1 MIVEFPLF
9 GAGIIYF
16 PTELSAL
23 RVFEPR
29 YLLLIADAIKQ
40 RSTFCVS
47 NNLDEENQVI
57 SEVEIIEHRDISNA
71 EQLVLV
77 KCINL
82 YKIKSIKID
91 KEYPICNA
99 EIIIDVG
106 LPPKV
111 EELNDLQI
119 KINKS
124 LSKLIDKGLDIDIP
138 TFEIDTENRI
148 LSLWEICTKIP
159 MTMDLRN
166 KLLLSNDVNYRFKIL
181 EGYLEEI
188 KERTI

>member
-82 YKIKSIKID
+82 YKIKNIKID
-91 KEYPICNA
+91 KEYPVCNA

-106 LPPKV
+106 LPPKI

-119 KINKS
+119 KINKI
-124 LSKLIDKGLDIDIP
+124 LSELIEKGLDIDTP

-166 KLLLSNDVNYRFKIL
+166 KLLLSNDINYRFKIL
-181 EGYLEEI
+181 DNYLKEI

>member
-40 RSTFCVS
+40 KSTFCVS
-47 NNLDEENQVI
+47 NNIDEENQIV

-82 YKIKSIKID
+82 YKIINIKTD

-99 EIIIDVG
+99 EILIDVG
-106 LPPKV
+106 LPPKI
-111 EELNDLQI
+111 EQLNEPKLKITNNLSELI
-119 KINKS
+119 E
-124 LSKLIDKGLDIDIP
+124 KGLDIDIP
-138 TFEIDTENRI
+138 IFEIDTENRI
-148 LSLWEICTKIP
+148 LSLWEFCSKIP
-159 MTMDLRN
+159 MTMDLRS
-166 KLLLSNDVNYRFKIL
+166 KLLYSNDINYRFKL
-181 EGYLEEI
+181 LDNYLNEI
-188 KERTI
+188 KERSI

>member
-40 RSTFCVS
+40 SKTFCVS

-77 KCINL
+77 KCVNLFKTKNINAH
-82 YKIKSIKID
+82 

-99 EIIIDVG
+99 EVIIDIG
-106 LPPKV
+106 LPPTT
-111 EELNDLQI
+111 EELDSLQI
-119 KINKS
+119 KIKES
-124 LSKLIDKGLDIDIP
+124 LSELIEKGLDIDIP
-138 TFEIDTENRI
+138 NYEIDTENRI
-148 LSLWEICTKIP
+148 LSLWEICSKIP

-166 KLLLSNDVNYRFKIL
+166 KLLLSNDISYRFNLLKN
-181 EGYLEEI
+181 YLDEI

>member
-1 MIVEFPLF
+1 MIVDFPLF

-29 YLLLIADAIKQ
+29 YLLLIADAINERK
-40 RSTFCVS
+40 TFCVS

-82 YKIKSIKID
+82 YKTKSIKTD
-91 KEYPICNA
+91 KEYPLCNA

-106 LPPKV
+106 LPPTIEK
-111 EELNDLQI
+111 LDALQI
-119 KINKS
+119 KIKKS
-124 LSKLIDKGLDIDIP
+124 LSELVEKGLDIDIP
-138 TFEIDTENRI
+138 TFEINTENRI
-148 LSLWEICTKIP
+148 LSLWEICSKMP
-159 MTMDLRN
+159 MTIDLRN
-166 KLLLSNDVNYRFKIL
+166 KLLLSNDINYRFNLL
-181 EGYLEEI
+181 ENYIDEI
-188 KERTI
+188 KERTT

>member
-1 MIVEFPLF
+1 MIVEFPIF

-47 NNLDEENQVI
+47 SNLDEENQVI

-82 YKIKSIKID
+82 YEIKSIKID
-91 KEYPICNA
+91 KEYPVCNA

-106 LPPKV
+106 LPPKI
-111 EELNDLQI
+111 EELNDLQR
-119 KINKS
+119 KINRS
-124 LSKLIDKGLDIDIP
+124 LSELIDKGLDIDIP

-166 KLLLSNDVNYRFKIL
+166 KLLISNDINYRFKML
-181 EGYLEEI
+181 ESYLEEI

>member
-1 MIVEFPLF
+1 MIVEFPIF

-40 RSTFCVS
+40 RKTFCVS

-77 KCINL
+77 KCVNL
-82 YKIKSIKID
+82 YQTKSINTD
-91 KEYPICNA
+91 KEYPLCNA
-99 EIIIDVG
+99 EIIIDIG
-106 LPPKV
+106 LPPTT
-111 EELNDLQI
+111 EELNNLQI
-119 KINKS
+119 KTKEN
-124 LSKLIDKGLDIDIP
+124 LSELIEKGLDVDIP
-138 TFEIDTENRI
+138 TFEIETDNRI
-148 LSLWEICTKIP
+148 LSLWEICSKIP
-159 MTMDLRN
+159 MTMELRK
-166 KLLLSNDVNYRFKIL
+166 KLLLSNDISYRFNLL
-181 EGYLEEI
+181 ENYLDEV
-188 KERTI
+188 KKRTI

>member
-1 MIVEFPLF
+1 MIVDFPLF

-29 YLLLIADAIKQ
+29 YLLLIADAINERK
-40 RSTFCVS
+40 TFCVS

-82 YKIKSIKID
+82 YKTKSIKTD

-106 LPPKV
+106 LPPTIEK
-111 EELNDLQI
+111 LDALQI
-119 KINKS
+119 KIKKS
-124 LSKLIDKGLDIDIP
+124 LSELVEKGLDIDIP
-138 TFEIDTENRI
+138 NFEINTENRI
-148 LSLWEICTKIP
+148 LSLWEICSKMP
-159 MTMDLRN
+159 MTIDLRN
-166 KLLLSNDVNYRFKIL
+166 KLLLSNDINYRFNLL
-181 EGYLEEI
+181 ENYIDEI
-188 KERTI
+188 KERTT

>member
-16 PTELSAL
+16 PTELSIL
-23 RVFEPR
+23 RIFEPR

-40 RSTFCVS
+40 RNTFCVS
-47 NNLDEENQVI
+47 SNLDEENQVV

-82 YKIKSIKID
+82 YKIKSIKTD

-106 LPPKV
+106 LPPKI
-111 EELNDLQI
+111 EELNALQI
-119 KINKS
+119 KITNN
-124 LSKLIDKGLDIDIP
+124 LSELIQQGLDLDVP

-148 LSLWEICTKIP
+148 LSLWEMCSKIP
-159 MTMDLRN
+159 MTMDLRK
-166 KLLLSNDVNYRFKIL
+166 KLLFSNDISYRFNLLKN
-181 EGYLEEI
+181 YLNEI

>member
-29 YLLLIADAIKQ
+29 YLLLIADSIKQ

-47 NNLDEENQVI
+47 NNLDEVNQVI

-91 KEYPICNA
+91 KEYPVCNA

-106 LPPKV
+106 LPPKI
-111 EELNDLQI
+111 EELNNLQI

-124 LSKLIDKGLDIDIP
+124 LSELIDKGLDIDIP

-166 KLLLSNDVNYRFKIL
+166 KLLLSNDINYRFKML
-181 EGYLEEI
+181 ESYLEEI

>member
-47 NNLDEENQVI
+47 NDLDGENQVI

-91 KEYPICNA
+91 NEYPVCNA

-106 LPPKV
+106 LPPKI
-111 EELNDLQI
+111 EELKNLQI

-124 LSKLIDKGLDIDIP
+124 LSELIDKGLDIDIP

-181 EGYLEEI
+181 ESYLEEI

>member
-47 NNLDEENQVI
+47 SNLDEENQVI

-91 KEYPICNA
+91 KEYPVCNA

-106 LPPKV
+106 LPPKI
-111 EELNDLQI
+111 EELKNLQI

-124 LSKLIDKGLDIDIP
+124 LSELIDKGLDIDIP

-166 KLLLSNDVNYRFKIL
+166 KLLLSNDVNYRYKIL
-181 EGYLEEI
+181 ESYLEEI

>member
-29 YLLLIADAIKQ
+29 YLLLIADSIKQ

-91 KEYPICNA
+91 KEYPVCNA

-106 LPPKV
+106 LPPKI
-111 EELNDLQI
+111 EELNNLQI

-124 LSKLIDKGLDIDIP
+124 LSELIDKGLDIDIP

-159 MTMDLRN
+159 MTMNLRN
-166 KLLLSNDVNYRFKIL
+166 KLLLSNDINYRFKIL
-181 EGYLEEI
+181 ESYLGEI

>member
-47 NNLDEENQVI
+47 NNLDEVNQVI

-82 YKIKSIKID
+82 YRIKSIKID
-91 KEYPICNA
+91 KEYPVCNA

-106 LPPKV
+106 LPPKI
-111 EELNDLQI
+111 EELNDLQT

-124 LSKLIDKGLDIDIP
+124 LSELIEKGLDIDIP

-159 MTMDLRN
+159 MTMELRN
-166 KLLLSNDVNYRFKIL
+166 KLLLSNDINYRFKIL
-181 EGYLEEI
+181 ESYLEEI

>member
-47 NNLDEENQVI
+47 SNLDEENQVI

-91 KEYPICNA
+91 KEYPVCNA

-106 LPPKV
+106 LPPKI
-111 EELNDLQI
+111 EELKNLQI

-124 LSKLIDKGLDIDIP
+124 LSELIDKGLDIDIP

-166 KLLLSNDVNYRFKIL
+166 KLLLSNDINYRFKML
-181 EGYLEEI
+181 ESYLEEI
-188 KERTI
+188 KKRTI

>member
-47 NNLDEENQVI
+47 NNLDDKNQVI

-91 KEYPICNA
+91 KEYPVCNA

-106 LPPKV
+106 LPPKI
-111 EELNDLQI
+111 EELKDLQI

-124 LSKLIDKGLDIDIP
+124 LSELIDKGLDIDIP

-159 MTMDLRN
+159 MTMDLRK

-181 EGYLEEI
+181 VRYLEEI

>member
-40 RSTFCVS
+40 KSTFCVS
-47 NNLDEENQVI
+47 NNIDEENQIV

-82 YKIKSIKID
+82 YKIINIKTD

-99 EIIIDVG
+99 EILIDVG
-106 LPPKV
+106 LPPK
-111 EELNDLQI
+111 LN
-119 KINKS
+119 N
-124 LSKLIDKGLDIDIP
+124 
-138 TFEIDTENRI
+138 
-148 LSLWEICTKIP
+148 
-159 MTMDLRN
+159 
-166 KLLLSNDVNYRFKIL
+166 
-181 EGYLEEI
+181 
-188 KERTI
+188 

>member
-82 YKIKSIKID
+82 YKIKSIETD
-91 KEYPICNA
+91 TEYPLCNA
-99 EIIIDVG
+99 EIITDVG
-106 LPPKV
+106 LPPTI
-111 EELNDLQI
+111 EELNNLQL
-119 KINKS
+119 KIINS
-124 LSKLIDKGLDIDIP
+124 LSILIEKGLDVDLP

-148 LSLWEICTKIP
+148 LSLWEICSKIP
-159 MTMDLRN
+159 MTIELRN
-166 KLLLSNDVNYRFKIL
+166 NLLTNNDIGYRFNLLKN
-181 EGYLEEI
+181 YLNEI
-188 KERTI
+188 NERTT

>member
-1 MIVEFPLF
+1 MIVESPIF

-40 RSTFCVS
+40 RKTFCVS
-47 NNLDEENQVI
+47 NNLDEESQVI

-77 KCINL
+77 KCVNL
-82 YKIKSIKID
+82 YKTKDVITD
-91 KEYPICNA
+91 KDYPLCKA
-99 EIIIDVG
+99 EIIIDIG
-106 LPPKV
+106 LPPTTDQ
-111 EELNDLQI
+111 LDNLQI
-119 KINKS
+119 KIKES
-124 LSKLIDKGLDIDIP
+124 LSELIEKGLDIDIP

-148 LSLWEICTKIP
+148 LSLWEICSKIP

-166 KLLLSNDVNYRFKIL
+166 KLLLSNDISYRFNLL
-181 EGYLEEI
+181 ENYLDEI
-188 KERTI
+188 KERTT

>member
-91 KEYPICNA
+91 KEYPVCNA

-106 LPPKV
+106 LPPKI

-119 KINKS
+119 KISKI
-124 LSKLIDKGLDIDIP
+124 LSELIDKGLDIDIP

-166 KLLLSNDVNYRFKIL
+166 KLLLSNDINYRFKIL
-181 EGYLEEI
+181 DNYLKEI

>member
-82 YKIKSIKID
+82 YKIKNIKID
-91 KEYPICNA
+91 KEYPVCNA

-106 LPPKV
+106 LPPKI

-119 KINKS
+119 KINKI
-124 LSKLIDKGLDIDIP
+124 LSELIEKGLDIDTP

-148 LSLWEICTKIP
+148 LSLWKICTKIP

-166 KLLLSNDVNYRFKIL
+166 KLLLSNDINYRFKIL
-181 EGYLEEI
+181 DNYLKEI

>member
-82 YKIKSIKID
+82 YKIKSIKKD
-91 KEYPICNA
+91 KEYPVCNA

-106 LPPKV
+106 LPPKI

-124 LSKLIDKGLDIDIP
+124 LSELIEKGLDIDMP

-166 KLLLSNDVNYRFKIL
+166 KLLLSNDISYRFKLL
-181 EGYLEEI
+181 ESYLKEI

>member
-40 RSTFCVS
+40 KSTFCVS
-47 NNLDEENQVI
+47 NNIDEENQIV

-82 YKIKSIKID
+82 YKIINIKTD

-99 EIIIDVG
+99 EILIDVG
-106 LPPKV
+106 LPPKI
-111 EELNDLQI
+111 EQLNELQL
-119 KINKS
+119 KITNN
-124 LSKLIDKGLDIDIP
+124 LSELIEKGLDIDIP
-138 TFEIDTENRI
+138 IFEIDTENRI
-148 LSLWEICTKIP
+148 LSLWEFCSKIP
-159 MTMDLRN
+159 MTMDLRS
-166 KLLLSNDVNYRFKIL
+166 KLLYSNDINYRFKL
-181 EGYLEEI
+181 LDNYLNEI
-188 KERTI
+188 KERSI

>member
-40 RSTFCVS
+40 RKTFCVS
-47 NNLDEENQVI
+47 NNLDEESQVI

-82 YKIKSIKID
+82 YKTKIINTQ

-99 EIIIDVG
+99 EIIIDIG
-106 LPPKV
+106 LPPTT
-111 EELNDLQI
+111 EELDNLQI
-119 KINKS
+119 KIKEN
-124 LSKLIDKGLDIDIP
+124 LTELIEKGIDIDIP
-138 TFEIDTENRI
+138 TFKIDTENRI
-148 LSLWEICTKIP
+148 LSLWEISSKIP
-159 MTMDLRN
+159 MTMDLRS
-166 KLLLSNDVNYRFKIL
+166 KLLLSNDISTRFNLLENYL
-181 EGYLEEI
+181 DEI

>member
-1 MIVEFPLF
+1 MIVEFPIF

-40 RSTFCVS
+40 RKTFCVS
-47 NNLDEENQVI
+47 NNLGEESQVI

-82 YKIKSIKID
+82 YKTIDVVTD
-91 KEYPICNA
+91 KEYPLCKA
-99 EIIIDVG
+99 EIIIDIG
-106 LPPKV
+106 LPPTTDQ
-111 EELNDLQI
+111 LDNLQI
-119 KINKS
+119 EIKES
-124 LSKLIDKGLDIDIP
+124 LSELIEKGLDIDIP

-148 LSLWEICTKIP
+148 W
-159 MTMDLRN
+159 
-166 KLLLSNDVNYRFKIL
+166 F
-181 EGYLEEI
+181 
-188 KERTI
+188 

>member
-1 MIVEFPLF
+1 MIVDFPLF

-29 YLLLIADAIKQ
+29 YLLLIADAINERK
-40 RSTFCVS
+40 TFCVS
-47 NNLDEENQVI
+47 NNLDEKNQVI

-82 YKIKSIKID
+82 YKTKSIKTD
-91 KEYPICNA
+91 KEYPLCNA

-106 LPPKV
+106 LPPTIEK
-111 EELNDLQI
+111 LDALQI
-119 KINKS
+119 KIKKS
-124 LSKLIDKGLDIDIP
+124 LSELVEKGLDIDIP
-138 TFEIDTENRI
+138 NFEINTENRI
-148 LSLWEICTKIP
+148 LSLWEICSKMP
-159 MTMDLRN
+159 MTIDLRN
-166 KLLLSNDVNYRFKIL
+166 KLLLSNDINYRFNLL
-181 EGYLEEI
+181 ENYIDEI
-188 KERTI
+188 KERTT

>member
-91 KEYPICNA
+91 KEYPVCNA

-106 LPPKV
+106 LPPKI
-111 EELNDLQI
+111 EELKNLQI

-124 LSKLIDKGLDIDIP
+124 LSELIDKGLDIDIP

-166 KLLLSNDVNYRFKIL
+166 KLLLSNDINYRFKIL
-181 EGYLEEI
+181 ESYLEEI

>member
-47 NNLDEENQVI
+47 NNIDDENQIV

-82 YKIKSIKID
+82 YKIINIKTD

-99 EIIIDVG
+99 EILINVG
-106 LPPKV
+106 LPPKI
-111 EELNDLQI
+111 EQLNKLQLKITNNLSELI
-119 KINKS
+119 E
-124 LSKLIDKGLDIDIP
+124 KGLDIDIP
-138 TFEIDTENRI
+138 IFEIDTENRI
-148 LSLWEICTKIP
+148 LSLWEFCSKIP

-166 KLLLSNDVNYRFKIL
+166 KLLNSNDINYRFKL
-181 EGYLEEI
+181 LDNYLNEI
-188 KERTI
+188 KERII

>member
-47 NNLDEENQVI
+47 NNLDDKNQVI

-82 YKIKSIKID
+82 YKIKNIKMD
-91 KEYPICNA
+91 KEYPVCNA

-106 LPPKV
+106 LPPKI
-111 EELNDLQI
+111 EELNDIQI
-119 KINKS
+119 KIIRS
-124 LSKLIDKGLDIDIP
+124 LSELIDKGLDIDIP

-166 KLLLSNDVNYRFKIL
+166 KLLLSNDINYRFKML
-181 EGYLEEI
+181 ESYLEEI
-188 KERTI
+188 KKRTI

>member
-1 MIVEFPLF
+1 MIVEFPIF

-40 RSTFCVS
+40 RKTFCVS
-47 NNLDEENQVI
+47 NNLDELNQVV

-82 YKIKSIKID
+82 YKTKSITSD
-91 KEYPICNA
+91 KEYPICNT

-106 LPPKV
+106 LPPTI
-111 EELNDLQI
+111 EELDTLQI
-119 KINKS
+119 RIKDS
-124 LSKLIDKGLDIDIP
+124 LSELIEKGLDIDIP

-148 LSLWEICTKIP
+148 LSLWEICAKIP

-166 KLLLSNDVNYRFKIL
+166 KLLLSNDISYRFNL
-181 EGYLEEI
+181 LNNYLNEI

>member
-1 MIVEFPLF
+1 MIVEFPIF

-40 RSTFCVS
+40 RKTFCVS
-47 NNLDEENQVI
+47 NNLDEEKQVI

-77 KCINL
+77 KCVNL
-82 YKIKSIKID
+82 YKTIDVVTD
-91 KEYPICNA
+91 KEYPLCKA
-99 EIIIDVG
+99 EIIIDIG
-106 LPPKV
+106 LPPTTDQ
-111 EELNDLQI
+111 LDNLQI
-119 KINKS
+119 KIKES
-124 LSKLIDKGLDIDIP
+124 LSELIEKGLDIDIP

-148 LSLWEICTKIP
+148 LSLWEICSKIP

-166 KLLLSNDVNYRFKIL
+166 KLLLSNDISYRFNLL
-181 EGYLEEI
+181 ENYLDEI
-188 KERTI
+188 KERTT

>member
-40 RSTFCVS
+40 NNTFCVS
-47 NNLDEENQVI
+47 IDLDEENQVI

-71 EQLVLV
+71 EQLVLI
-77 KCINL
+77 KCKNL
-82 YKIKSIKID
+82 YKVKNIKID
-91 KEYPICNA
+91 KEYPFCNA
-99 EIIIDVG
+99 EIIIDIG
-106 LPPKV
+106 LPPTI
-111 EELNDLQI
+111 EELNALQI
-119 KINKS
+119 KTTNN
-124 LSKLIDKGLDIDIP
+124 LTDLIEKGLDIDIP
-138 TFEIDTENRI
+138 TFEIETENRV
-148 LSLWEICTKIP
+148 LSLWEICSKIP

-166 KLLLSNDVNYRFKIL
+166 KLLVSNDISYRFNLL
-181 EGYLEEI
+181 ENYLNEI

>member
-1 MIVEFPLF
+1 MIVEFPIF

-40 RSTFCVS
+40 DSTFCVS
-47 NNLDEENQVI
+47 SNIDEENQVI
-57 SEVEIIEHRDISNA
+57 SEVEIIEHRDTSNA
-71 EQLVLV
+71 EQLVLI

-82 YKIKSIKID
+82 YKIKNIITD

-99 EIIIDVG
+99 EILIDVG
-106 LPPKV
+106 LPPKI
-111 EELNDLQI
+111 EELNELQK
-119 KINKS
+119 KITNN
-124 LSKLIDKGLDIDIP
+124 LSELIEKGLDIDLPI
-138 TFEIDTENRI
+138 FEIDTENRI
-148 LSLWEICTKIP
+148 LSLWEFCSKIP

-166 KLLLSNDVNYRFKIL
+166 KLLNSNDINYRFKL
-181 EGYLEEI
+181 LDNYLNEI

>member
-91 KEYPICNA
+91 KEYPVCNA

-106 LPPKV
+106 LPPKI

-119 KINKS
+119 KINRS

-166 KLLLSNDVNYRFKIL
+166 KLLLSNDINYRFKML
-181 EGYLEEI
+181 ESYLEEI

>member
-91 KEYPICNA
+91 KEYPVCNA

-106 LPPKV
+106 LPPKIK
-111 EELNDLQI
+111 ELNDLQI
-119 KINKS
+119 KINKI
-124 LSKLIDKGLDIDIP
+124 LSELIDKGLDIDIP

-166 KLLLSNDVNYRFKIL
+166 KLLLSNDINYRFKIL
-181 EGYLEEI
+181 DNYLKEI